1 MKRYFIILILP
12 ILSIFTAVTMYFSW
26 FQGWLYF
33 YLKHVMATVSH
44 MGYITVGITA
54 ILLYFVAVQLV
65 NWKINKA
72 LLVFCYLIYFS
83 ILLCLLFGKASDTQG
98 FSSDTFG
105 FVDTF
110 LSGNLRVI
118 IVGNVLAFV
127 PIGFLLKKLG
137 FFTAL
142 LSAGMLIFA
151 VEGAQYLLHVGFF
164 DTGDVFLNV
173 CGIMIGY
180 IVIRFLSP
188 RKYKELKVKPTS

>member
-12 ILSIFTAVTMYFSW
+12 IMSVFAAVAMYFSW

-33 YLKHVMATVSH
+33 YLKHVMASVSH

-54 ILLYFVAVQLV
+54 LLLYFVTVQLI

-72 LLVFCYLIYFS
+72 LLVLCYMIYFG
-83 ILLCLLFGKASDTQG
+83 ILLCLLFGKASNTQG

-105 FVDTF
+105 FIDTF

-118 IVGNVLAFV
+118 IIGNVLAFI
-127 PIGFLLKKLG
+127 PIGFLLKKVG
-137 FFTAL
+137 FIKAIL
-142 LSAGMLIFA
+142 YAMMIIFA
-151 VEGAQYLLHVGFF
+151 VEGAQYILHVGYF

-173 CGIMIGY
+173 SGIMLGY
-180 IVIRFLSP
+180 MLIRFLNI
-188 RKYKELKVKPTS
+188 RKNYKIKPTS

>member
-12 ILSIFTAVTMYFSW
+12 IMSVFAAVAMYFSW

-33 YLKHVMATVSH
+33 YLKHVMASVSH

-54 ILLYFVAVQLV
+54 LLLYFVTVQLI

-72 LLVFCYLIYFS
+72 LLVLCYMIYFG
-83 ILLCLLFGKASDTQG
+83 ILLCLLFGKASNTQG

-105 FVDTF
+105 FIDTF

-118 IVGNVLAFV
+118 IIGNVLAFI
-127 PIGFLLKKLG
+127 PIGFLLKKVG
-137 FFTAL
+137 FIKAIL
-142 LSAGMLIFA
+142 YAMMMIFA
-151 VEGAQYLLHVGFF
+151 IEGAQYILHVGYF

-173 CGIMIGY
+173 SGIMLGY
-180 IVIRFLSP
+180 MLIRFLNI
-188 RKYKELKVKPTS
+188 RKNYKIKPTS

>member
-12 ILSIFTAVTMYFSW
+12 IMSVFAAVAMYFSW

-33 YLKHVMATVSH
+33 YLKHVMASVSH

-54 ILLYFVAVQLV
+54 LLLYFVTVQLI

-72 LLVFCYLIYFS
+72 LLVLCYMIYFG
-83 ILLCLLFGKASDTQG
+83 ILLCLLFGKASNTQG

-105 FVDTF
+105 FIDTF

-118 IVGNVLAFV
+118 IIGNVLAFV
-127 PIGFLLKKLG
+127 PIGFLLKKVG
-137 FFTAL
+137 FIKAIL
-142 LSAGMLIFA
+142 YAMMMIFA
-151 VEGAQYLLHVGFF
+151 IEGAQYILHVGYF

-173 CGIMIGY
+173 SGIMLGY
-180 IVIRFLSP
+180 MLIRFLNI
-188 RKYKELKVKPTS
+188 RKNYKIKPTS

>member
-12 ILSIFTAVTMYFSW
+12 IMSVFAAVAMYFSW

-33 YLKHVMATVSH
+33 YLKHVMASVSH

-54 ILLYFVAVQLV
+54 LLLYFVTVQLI

-72 LLVFCYLIYFS
+72 LLVLCYMIYFS
-83 ILLCLLFGKASDTQG
+83 ILLCLLFGKASNTQG

-105 FVDTF
+105 FIDTF

-118 IVGNVLAFV
+118 IIGNVLAFI
-127 PIGFLLKKLG
+127 PIGFLLKKVG
-137 FFTAL
+137 FIKAIL
-142 LSAGMLIFA
+142 YAMMMIFA
-151 VEGAQYLLHVGFF
+151 IEGAQYILHVGYF

-173 CGIMIGY
+173 SGIMLGY
-180 IVIRFLSP
+180 MLIRFLNI
-188 RKYKELKVKPTS
+188 RKNYKIKPTS

>member
-12 ILSIFTAVTMYFSW
+12 IISVFAAVAMYFSW

-33 YLKHVMATVSH
+33 YLKHVMASVSH

-54 ILLYFVAVQLV
+54 LLLYFVTVQLI

-72 LLVFCYLIYFS
+72 LLVLCYMIYFG
-83 ILLCLLFGKASDTQG
+83 ILLCLLFGKASNTQG

-105 FVDTF
+105 FIDTF

-118 IVGNVLAFV
+118 IIGNVLAFI
-127 PIGFLLKKLG
+127 PIGFLLKKIG
-137 FFTAL
+137 FIKAIL
-142 LSAGMLIFA
+142 YAMMMIFA
-151 VEGAQYLLHVGFF
+151 IEGAQYILHVGYF

-173 CGIMIGY
+173 SGIMLGY
-180 IVIRFLSP
+180 MLIRFLNI
-188 RKYKELKVKPTS
+188 RKNYKIKPTS